1 MNDQQPSSVPALV
14 QPAQTREVARTDT
27 DSWTNIFGNVVE
39 LARGIAETEF
49 VPRGLRGSIPATTA
63 AILYGRE
70 VGLPPMTALNQTHV
84 IEGKPSMAAEAM
96 RAMVL
101 AAGHEIEVLE
111 STGAVC
117 RMRARRRGSE
127 RWTPEVVW
135 SIDMARAANLT
146 NKPNWKNHPRR
157 MLQARAS
164 SELCELHFPDVVL
177 GFKSIEEMEDSA
189 DADGAAETPS
199 AGTRVSRKRAPR
211 KTAAATPPPAAAPPV
226 AGEVDGPP
234 LPGEPGF
241 DDPVPQAPAP
251 VGESAGGED
260 GGEAAEPPAD
270 DHLHSFLG
278 DGVNPGR
285 CRCGAIEESTEHP
298 ESADMVDAEFVED
311 PPPPDPEPA
320 AEVDDQPNPRPS
332 SRGQHRLIFARFTE
346 LEVADENRH
355 HVVSTLIGRPVES
368 FNAMTQDEAKQLIE
382 TLGFVESPEALAA
395 LVRGVEERTAGDG
408 S

>member
-1 MNDQQPSSVPALV
+1 MTDQQQPSSVPALV

-111 STGAVC
+111 STGGVC

-135 SIDMARAANLT
+135 TIDMARAANLT

-177 GFKSIEEMEDSA
+177 GFKSIEEMERERRAEKELERERLAATETARREREA
-189 DADGAAETPS
+189 DVASRRTSSSTGRRSTRRSCGWCRSTPRRS
-199 AGTRVSRKRAPR
+199 SSS
-211 KTAAATPPPAAAPPV
+211 TAAA
-226 AGEVDGPP
+226 
-234 LPGEPGF
+234 EPS
-241 DDPVPQAPAP
+241 D
-251 VGESAGGED
+251 
-260 GGEAAEPPAD
+260 
-270 DHLHSFLG
+270 
-278 DGVNPGR
+278 
-285 CRCGAIEESTEHP
+285 
-298 ESADMVDAEFVED
+298 
-311 PPPPDPEPA
+311 
-320 AEVDDQPNPRPS
+320 
-332 SRGQHRLIFARFTE
+332 SR
-346 LEVADENRH
+346 
-355 HVVSTLIGRPVES
+355 
-368 FNAMTQDEAKQLIE
+368 
-382 TLGFVESPEALAA
+382 
-395 LVRGVEERTAGDG
+395 
-408 S
+408 